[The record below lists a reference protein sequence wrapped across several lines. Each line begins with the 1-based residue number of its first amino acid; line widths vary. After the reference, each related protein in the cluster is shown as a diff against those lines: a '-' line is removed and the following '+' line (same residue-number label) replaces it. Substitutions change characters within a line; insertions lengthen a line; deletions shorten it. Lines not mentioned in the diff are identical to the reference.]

1 MLSLSDDV
9 LPKYIEVDILSCII
23 TSVISIFP
31 VRSLVTTLLFFFLI
45 YGSLIVS
52 YGLTMDIYALQ
63 DVIPGGKNIESTKDK
78 DNISIN
84 SSQSGQ

>member
-1 MLSLSDDV
+1 M
-9 LPKYIEVDILSCII
+9 
-23 TSVISIFP
+23 
-31 VRSLVTTLLFFFLI
+31 
-45 YGSLIVS
+45 S